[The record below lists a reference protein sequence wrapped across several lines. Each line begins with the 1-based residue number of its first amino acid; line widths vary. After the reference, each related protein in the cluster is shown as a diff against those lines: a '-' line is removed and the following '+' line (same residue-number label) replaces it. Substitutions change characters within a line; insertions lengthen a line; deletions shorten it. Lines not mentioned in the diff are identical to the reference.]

1 MGHKYEEL
9 YPYVEQ
15 LPDYK
20 DLEQTEFMV
29 SMDYTWPGRSRT
41 HC

>member
-1 MGHKYEEL
+1 MKNPWIIMGHKYEEL

-20 DLEQTEFMV
+20 DLE
-29 SMDYTWPGRSRT
+29 
-41 HC
+41 